1 MKADYT
7 FEWYVQEI
15 PPRCRKPRDVLHTK
29 TVEVNIPEF
38 RGVEVDKNAPV
49 AIVVY
54 KKDYGTNKKVG
65 EEFRLYD
72 GRLYVAQGSAAE
84 FKNRYQCDGRIEREG
99 DIPKTVKKIEEEWLI
114 CDDTLYRVTGE
125 PIYRVCD
132 QFILTDVIWDR
143 ENMDPDRFRA
153 DELFEAKR
161 YRDALYP
168 EYACKEDDEDY
179 NSIEVRI
186 PDALKLPTYLN
197 RVDDCLEKNAR
208 KALTQELGF
217 GALEEGLS
225 NLMVAIMKRAR
236 KNVEFKRTSYIA
248 PYELADIARE
258 VILEKFK

>member
-54 KKDYGTNKKVG
+54 KKDYGTNKKSV
-65 EEFRLYD
+65 YQK
-72 GRLYVAQGSAAE
+72 YTE

-236 KNVEFKRTSYIA
+236 KNEEFKRTSYIA

>member
-1 MKADYT
+1 MLFCASDFKYRRDFPLRNRRPFTGSEPPT
-7 FEWYVQEI
+7 F
-15 PPRCRKPRDVLHTK
+15 
-29 TVEVNIPEF
+29 
-38 RGVEVDKNAPV
+38 
-49 AIVVY
+49 
-54 KKDYGTNKKVG
+54 
-65 EEFRLYD
+65 
-72 GRLYVAQGSAAE
+72 QGSHIPR
-84 FKNRYQCDGRIEREG
+84 FLTGKRRESAR
-99 DIPKTVKKIEEEWLI
+99 
-114 CDDTLYRVTGE
+114 C
-125 PIYRVCD
+125 
-132 QFILTDVIWDR
+132 
-143 ENMDPDRFRA
+143 
-153 DELFEAKR
+153 R

-236 KNVEFKRTSYIA
+236 KNEEFKRTSYIA

>member
-1 MKADYT
+1 MKVDYT

-38 RGVEVDKNAPV
+38 REVEVDKNAPV

-54 KKDYGTNKKVG
+54 KKDYSTNKKVG

-72 GRLYVAQGSAAE
+72 GRLYVANGSAAE

-236 KNVEFKRTSYIA
+236 KNEEFKRTSYIA

>member
-29 TVEVNIPEF
+29 AVEVNIPEF
-38 RGVEVDKNAPV
+38 RGAEVDKNAPV
-49 AIVVY
+49 GIVVY
-54 KKDYGTNKKVG
+54 KKDYNTGKTVG
-65 EEFRLYD
+65 KELRLYD
-72 GRLYVAQGSAAE
+72 GRLYVANGSAAE
-84 FKNRYQCDGRIEREG
+84 FKNRHQCDGRIEREG

-125 PIYRVCD
+125 PVYQVCD
-132 QFILTDVIWDR
+132 QFIFTDVIWNPEDMVH
-143 ENMDPDRFRA
+143 NRFRA

-161 YRDALYP
+161 YRDALHP
-168 EYACKEDDEDY
+168 KYASEANDEDF

-197 RVDDCLEKNAR
+197 RVDDCLEKNAS

-225 NLMVAIMKRAR
+225 NLTVAMMKRA
-236 KNVEFKRTSYIA
+236 KQNEEFKRTSYISS
-248 PYELADIARE
+248 YKLADIARE

>member
-1 MKADYT
+1 M
-7 FEWYVQEI
+7 
-15 PPRCRKPRDVLHTK
+15 RK
-29 TVEVNIPEF
+29 
-38 RGVEVDKNAPV
+38 
-49 AIVVY
+49 
-54 KKDYGTNKKVG
+54 
-65 EEFRLYD
+65 
-72 GRLYVAQGSAAE
+72 
-84 FKNRYQCDGRIEREG
+84 
-99 DIPKTVKKIEEEWLI
+99 WLI

-236 KNVEFKRTSYIA
+236 KNEEFKRTSYIA

>member
-1 MKADYT
+1 MDLKKTAPSQLNERGP
-7 FEWYVQEI
+7 FFAGEGRRFAILRFRFQVQERF
-15 PPRCRKPRDVLHTK
+15 PT
-29 TVEVNIPEF
+29 PEPQTF
-38 RGVEVDKNAPV
+38 
-49 AIVVY
+49 Y
-54 KKDYGTNKKVG
+54 
-65 EEFRLYD
+65 
-72 GRLYVAQGSAAE
+72 
-84 FKNRYQCDGRIEREG
+84 
-99 DIPKTVKKIEEEWLI
+99 
-114 CDDTLYRVTGE
+114 
-125 PIYRVCD
+125 
-132 QFILTDVIWDR
+132 
-143 ENMDPDRFRA
+143 RFRA
-153 DELFEAKR
+153 SYIPIEAKR

-236 KNVEFKRTSYIA
+236 KNEEFKRTSYIA

>member
-1 MKADYT
+1 
-7 FEWYVQEI
+7 
-15 PPRCRKPRDVLHTK
+15 
-29 TVEVNIPEF
+29 
-38 RGVEVDKNAPV
+38 
-49 AIVVY
+49 
-54 KKDYGTNKKVG
+54 
-65 EEFRLYD
+65 
-72 GRLYVAQGSAAE
+72 
-84 FKNRYQCDGRIEREG
+84 
-99 DIPKTVKKIEEEWLI
+99 
-114 CDDTLYRVTGE
+114 
-125 PIYRVCD
+125 
-132 QFILTDVIWDR
+132 
-143 ENMDPDRFRA
+143 MDPDRFRA

-168 EYACKEDDEDY
+168 EYVCKEDDEDY

-217 GALEEGLS
+217 GAMEEGLS

-236 KNVEFKRTSYIA
+236 KNEEFKRTSYIA

>member
-99 DIPKTVKKIEEEWLI
+99 DIPKTVKKIE
-114 CDDTLYRVTGE
+114 
-125 PIYRVCD
+125 
-132 QFILTDVIWDR
+132 
-143 ENMDPDRFRA
+143 
-153 DELFEAKR
+153 
-161 YRDALYP
+161 
-168 EYACKEDDEDY
+168 DY

-236 KNVEFKRTSYIA
+236 KNEEFKRTSYIA

>member
-29 TVEVNIPEF
+29 AVEVNIPEF

-153 DELFEAKR
+153 DEPFEAK
-161 YRDALYP
+161 
-168 EYACKEDDEDY
+168 
-179 NSIEVRI
+179 
-186 PDALKLPTYLN
+186 
-197 RVDDCLEKNAR
+197 
-208 KALTQELGF
+208 G
-217 GALEEGLS
+217 
-225 NLMVAIMKRAR
+225 
-236 KNVEFKRTSYIA
+236 
-248 PYELADIARE
+248 
-258 VILEKFK
+258 